1 MKKITLTF
9 ISCIVLFI
17 ASSQAWSPSL
27 TTTANNSG
35 FYSVYFSDATHGW
48 TVGTYYNTTQSAW
61 APLIYATTDGGTTWA
76 QQTAPNVNTTL
87 TDVFFIDNLNGW
99 ATSSG
104 NVPSSILKTTDGG
117 ATWTDQT
124 SGVSALYGVYFQSAT
139 LGWAVGSGYVVKS
152 TDGGIT
158 WVNQNVVNS
167 GDLFDIHFTDSQ
179 NGYITGVNEI
189 LRTTNGG
196 ANWTST
202 ATSNTVWRR
211 IGEIDAN
218 TVHFAGYNNSTGS
231 TIKTTNGGS
240 SYTNFSS
247 LTSGTAMDIKFL
259 DANTGYLVTQS
270 GVVSKTTNGGGNWAN
285 DYADN
290 TYSFQG
296 IHIINGTNIFAVGR
310 NVGDNTAV
318 IHRYSACGGAT
329 APVITSIGGLST
341 SQFSP
346 PCAGT
351 TFTFTAGG
359 ATDNVVWTLPSD
371 WTITTGAGTN
381 TITGTYGQIAGTVS
395 ITATNVCNLSTIFT
409 SGSVTPT
416 VGIPSQPT
424 SINPSDPH
432 CLEGSFYVSLS
443 PTPASGNGTT
453 WSWSANPWTD
463 LNTGN
468 ATLNP
473 FGSFSLNSA
482 SSGSVTVVVNNACG
496 SSAPL
501 TQTFNFSLDAQL
513 PDPVI
518 SEVGGIISTTS
529 VATEYCWYE
538 IDSESEFCFTGA
550 TGMNFTPTFSG
561 DYYLVISTANGCPST
576 SNTISVTIDGTSSIN
591 ENEIHTFNVS
601 PNPAST
607 TVSINDLEIGSTIQI
622 ADMTGKIVSEKL
634 VSSTEMTFDLND
646 LNNGIYFV
654 QLANNSEITSS
665 KKLIVN
671 K

>member
-1 MKKITLTF
+1 MKKIILSIFTCCTFFILTAQ
-9 ISCIVLFI
+9 SWAPV
-17 ASSQAWSPSL
+17 L
-27 TTTANNSG
+27 TTTINGGSL
-35 FYSVYFSDATHGW
+35 YSVYFSDATHGW
-48 TVGTYYNTTQSAW
+48 SVGAYYNTTQSDW
-61 APLIYATTDGGTTWA
+61 APLIYATTDGGTTWT
-76 QQTAPNVNTTL
+76 QQTAPNVFTTL

-124 SGVSALYGVYFQSAT
+124 SGVSALYGVYFQSST

-158 WVNQNVVNS
+158 WVNQNVVNN

-196 ANWTST
+196 TTWTPT

-218 TVHFAGYNNSTGS
+218 TIHFAGYNNSTGS
-231 TIKTTNGGS
+231 TIKTTNGGA

-270 GVVSKTTNGGGNWAN
+270 GVVSKTTNGGGAWAN

-296 IHIINGTNIFAVGR
+296 IHIINGTNMFAVGR

-351 TFTFTAGG
+351 TFTFTAGD

-381 TITGTYGQIAGTVS
+381 TITGNYGQIAGTVS
-395 ITATNVCNLSTIFT
+395 VTATNICNLSTTFT
-409 SGSVTPT
+409 SSSVTPT
-416 VGIPSQPT
+416 VGLPSQPT

-432 CLEGSFYVSLS
+432 CLEESFYVSLT
-443 PTPASGNGTT
+443 PTPISGNGTS

-463 LNTGN
+463 LNAGN

-473 FGSFSLNSA
+473 FGSFSLNSN
-482 SSGSVTVVVNNACG
+482 SNGSVTVVVNNACG
-496 SSAPL
+496 SSTPF
-501 TQTFNFSLDAQL
+501 TQSFNFTLDAQL
-513 PDPVI
+513 PDPTI
-518 SEVGGIISTTS
+518 AEAGGIISTTS

-538 IDSESEFCFTGA
+538 INSESEFCFIGS
-550 TGMNFTPTFSG
+550 TGMNFTPPFSG
-561 DYYLVISTANGCPST
+561 DYYLVISTANGCTSS
-576 SNTISVTIDGTSSIN
+576 SNTVAVTVAGTSSIN
-591 ENEIHTFNVS
+591 ENEIHPFNIF
-601 PNPAST
+601 PNPASAS
-607 TVSINDLEIGSTIQI
+607 VSINNLTIGSTLQFT
-622 ADMTGKIVSEKL
+622 DMTGKTVLETT
-634 VSSTEMTFDLND
+634 VSTEEMTIDLNG
-646 LNNGIYFV
+646 LMEGVYFV
-654 QLANNSEITSS
+654 QILDNSSVIGT
-665 KKLIVN
+665 KKLVIS